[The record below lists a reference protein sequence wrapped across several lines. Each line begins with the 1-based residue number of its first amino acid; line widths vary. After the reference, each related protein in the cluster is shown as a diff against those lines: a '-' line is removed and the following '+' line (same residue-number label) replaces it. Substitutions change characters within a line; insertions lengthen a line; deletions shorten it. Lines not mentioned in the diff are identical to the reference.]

1 MKLLNLVFFWLKVFF
16 KRTISFFRQSP
27 VILLWFIILVIAFF
41 IGRPN
46 INLPSNTNLLVLFV
60 IVLAVISLLVS
71 FKNYNVLPAL
81 IAYSKSGL
89 QNRHICFWFFVK
101 QAFRNNLWLLI
112 VDVIILYKLIKSEH
126 FAVLRIMT
134 VTVFSVI
141 LSFAI
146 MYLKNKYNAA
156 KIQKIAV
163 KKSKIS
169 VQIKS
174 GLYDYFSGD
183 FLLVVVLGLALF
195 AGIIVEFV
203 KNKDLFNQI
212 KDPAVIFAGSIIVLA
227 ILFLGIIDSI
237 PKINW
242 KFYAIIYPKNLSYHL
257 KRTTLI
263 LLGSFCF
270 LIVIFAI
277 ISSSFGIIS
286 LIKYLFC
293 ITMLLFFSIYNAFS
307 LNNQIIKILRAVI
320 FTILTIWVSALHP
333 ALLLTLIIPLLVTAI
348 LTKNDYKERYYL

>member
-1 MKLLNLVFFWLKVFF
+1 MRLYNLLIFWLKIFLKRAFSFF
-16 KRTISFFRQSP
+16 KQSP
-27 VILLWFIILVIAFF
+27 VVFLWLIILVIAFF
-41 IGRPN
+41 VGKPN
-46 INLPSNTNLLVLFV
+46 INLPSNANLPVLFAA
-60 IVLAVISLLVS
+60 VLAVISLLVS

-81 IAYSKSGL
+81 IAYSKSSL
-89 QNRHICFWFFVK
+89 QNKNILFWFFAK

-112 VDVIILYKLIKSEH
+112 VDVIILYKLIKTEP
-126 FAVLRIMT
+126 FAALQTIAIT
-134 VTVFSVI
+134 TFSI
-141 LSFAI
+141 LLSFAV
-146 MYLKNKYNAA
+146 MCLKNKYNAA

-169 VQIKS
+169 AQIKS
-174 GLYDYFSGD
+174 CLYDYFSGD

-195 AGIIVEFV
+195 AGIIVDFA

-227 ILFLGIIDSI
+227 ILFFGIIDSI

-270 LIVIFAI
+270 LIVTFAL
-277 ISSSFGIIS
+277 ISFSIGIIP

-293 ITMLLFFSIYNAFS
+293 VTVLLLFSIYNAFS
-307 LNNQIIKILRAVI
+307 LSNGIVKTVRAAV
-320 FTILTIWVSALHP
+320 FTILTIWICALHP
-333 ALLLTLIIPLLVTAI
+333 ALLLTLIVPLLVTAI